1 MTSTEERT
9 APGPTRT
16 LIAWVVLSL
25 DGFSAG
31 PGGDMAW
38 LGPHAAHEQVMTY
51 HEGIWRGVSTAL
63 MGRTNYEGFFGF
75 WPPVAQ
81 DPLSAPR
88 DRALATWLDAV
99 EKVVFSRTLDGA
111 EWQNARVASDLE
123 GEVRALKRAP
133 GQDILV
139 LNSASII
146 RALLDLGLVDD
157 LRILVV
163 PAVLGD
169 GLRFFPQ
176 GLPSSTWA
184 LLGCTTFSTGAVG
197 LHYGRQQP

>member
-1 MTSTEERT
+1 MTMEERT
-9 APGPTRT
+9 AAGPSRK
-16 LIAWVVLSL
+16 LITWIVLSL
-25 DGFSAG
+25 DGFAAG

-38 LGPHAAHEQVMTY
+38 LGAHAAHEQVMTY

-63 MGRTNYEGFFGF
+63 MGRTNYEGFYGY
-75 WPPVAQ
+75 WPPVAH
-81 DPLSAPR
+81 DPRSAPR
-88 DRALATWLDAV
+88 DRALATWLDTV
-99 EKVVFSRTLDGA
+99 EKVVFSRTLDHA

-146 RALLDLGLVDD
+146 RALLDLGLVDE
-157 LRILVV
+157 LRLLMV
-163 PAVLGD
+163 PAVVGD

-176 GLPSSTWA
+176 GLSPSTWT
-184 LLGCTTFSTGAVG
+184 LLGCTTFPTGAVG
-197 LHYGRQQP
+197 LHYGRPQA